1 MNKKRL
7 IIVIISILLVIL
19 ISIGYYLFFH
29 KYHIGLV
36 CPIHEMFHVDCPG
49 CGLSRMIFSMM
60 ELDFYQAFRYN
71 PLMFILSPFILIIAI
86 DLIISFL
93 YERKTKIV
101 SKISKPLWITLYVI
115 VLLFGVIRNI
125 EPFTYLKVTE
135 VRENR

>member
-7 IIVIISILLVIL
+7 TIVIISVISVIL
-19 ISIGYYLFFH
+19 ISFGYYFFY
-29 KYHIGLV
+29 KATHIGLA

-49 CGLSRMIFSMM
+49 CGLSRMIFSII

-71 PLMFILSPFILIIAI
+71 PLMFVLSPFIIVFAVDLIIAFI
-86 DLIISFL
+86 HD
-93 YERKTKIV
+93 RKSKIV
-101 SKISKPLWITLYVI
+101 SKIPLFAWIIIYVVI
-115 VLLFGVIRNI
+115 LVFGVIRNI